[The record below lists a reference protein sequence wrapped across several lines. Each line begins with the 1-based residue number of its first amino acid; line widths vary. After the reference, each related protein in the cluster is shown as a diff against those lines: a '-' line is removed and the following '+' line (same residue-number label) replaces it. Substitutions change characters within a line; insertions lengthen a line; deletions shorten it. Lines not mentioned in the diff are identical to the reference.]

1 MQSLGEK
8 KEYNRVVQ
16 GTCIK
21 SNAAYLI
28 LHIIYLI
35 LFIIGLIVTQNNKY
49 WILVILGGVSLL
61 IYLLTFL
68 KHLNR
73 IYVIYIFLCIF

>member
-21 SNAAYLI
+21 SNVAYLI

-35 LFIIGLIVTQNNKY
+35 LFIIGFFTGGIFGVLLMCMIQINRDKEENK
-49 WILVILGGVSLL
+49 
-61 IYLLTFL
+61 
-68 KHLNR
+68 
-73 IYVIYIFLCIF
+73 